1 MKSLVLSELSIEQKI
16 GQMLLARPPI
26 NKKDKAYIHALIKN
40 KALGGIHGAG
50 RFRRFDSDLEG
61 DERDEVR
68 EYNEIADYPLLICE
82 DMEFGYSR
90 GEIQLPPPLAIAST
104 GSEEMAYEFARITA
118 IEARSAGYNTV
129 FGPLMDIAMNPRSS
143 CLGPRTFGNNKELV
157 ARMATAAVKGY
168 QEHGMVVTAKH
179 YPGFGESH
187 VDSHLG
193 MVNLKGDAKSL
204 IERELYPYIRAMQEA
219 DLSGVM
225 VGHIMV
231 PKIDKHYPASLSP
244 KLVGLLRQ
252 IGFKG
257 LIMTDSFS
265 MVGLTN
271 LYGMEECHRLAL
283 AAGNDMVMTN
293 YRIGAQTA
301 YEYMLKAYRDGCI
314 SEQQIDAAVTRVI
327 AAQNRTLKKPTQTM
341 ITQKEKDLA
350 AEMAKRAI
358 TVTLNQVDSAAIDVN
373 KKHLFIIEQG
383 NPFIHPESGKLYYEM
398 NGLDVVVKLLKA
410 KFADSDFVKLDEFP
424 SKVEMEH
431 VLNVTIQY
439 DSIIMVT
446 FNKSLSYM
454 GSSDLTNRQL
464 AFMEAISHKLSAVV
478 LFGNPYAA
486 RQFIPVP
493 RLIYG
498 FDNALCQTYA
508 VKTLA
513 GEHTPIGCLP
523 VQVQMMVS
531 QGEEGGVTRGHI

>member
-26 NKKDKAYIHALIKN
+26 NKKDKAYIHDLIKN
-40 KALGGIHGAG
+40 HALGGIHGTG
-50 RFRRFDSDLEG
+50 KYRRFDSDLEG

-82 DMEFGYSR
+82 DMEFGYAR

-104 GSEEMAYEFARITA
+104 GSEKLSYEFGRITA

-157 ARMATAAVKGY
+157 ARMATAAIKGY
-168 QEHGMVVTAKH
+168 QDQGMVVAAKH

-187 VDSHLG
+187 VDSHMG
-193 MVNLKGDAKSL
+193 MVYLSGDENSL
-204 IERELYPYIRAMQEA
+204 IERELYPYIRAIQEA

-231 PKIDKHYPASLSP
+231 PKIDAHYPASLSP
-244 KLVGLLRQ
+244 RLIGLLRQ
-252 IGFKG
+252 IGFNG

-265 MVGLTN
+265 MVGVTN
-271 LYGMEECHRLAL
+271 LFGMEECHRLAMM
-283 AAGNDMVMTN
+283 AGNDMVMTN

-301 YEYMLKAYRDGCI
+301 YEYMLKAYQDGCI
-314 SEQQIDAAVTRVI
+314 SECQIDAAVTRVI
-327 AAQNRTLKKPTQTM
+327 AAQNRTLKKPTQTT
-341 ITQKEKDLA
+341 ITQREKDA
-350 AEMAKRAI
+350 AEKMAKRAI
-358 TVTLNQVDSAAIDVN
+358 AVTLNQVDSAAIDVN
-373 KKHLFIIEQG
+373 QKHLFIIEQG
-383 NPFIHPESGKLYYEM
+383 NPFIHPESGKLYHEM
-398 NGLDVVVKLLKA
+398 NGLDVAVRVLKE
-410 KFADSDFVKLDEFP
+410 KFANSDFVEMDEFP
-424 SKVEMEH
+424 SKVEIEY
-431 VLNVTIQY
+431 VLNQTIPY
-439 DSIIMVT
+439 DRVVMVT

-464 AFMEAISHKLSAVV
+464 AFMEAISHKLVAVL

-498 FDNALCQTYA
+498 FDNALCQTFA
-508 VKTLA
+508 VKTLT
-513 GEHTPIGCLP
+513 GEHIPSGHLP
-523 VQVQMMVS
+523 VCVK
-531 QGEEGGVTRGHI
+531 

>member
-26 NKKDKAYIHALIKN
+26 NKKDKAYIHELIKN
-40 KALGGIHGAG
+40 RALGGIHGT
-50 RFRRFDSDLEG
+50 RRYRRFDSDLEG
-61 DERDEVR
+61 DELDEVG
-68 EYNEIADYPLLICE
+68 EYNGIADYPILICE

-104 GSEEMAYEFARITA
+104 GSEEMAYEFARLTA
-118 IEARSAGYNTV
+118 IESRSAGYNTV
-129 FGPLMDIAMNPRSS
+129 FGPLLDIAMNPRSS
-143 CLGPRTFGNNKELV
+143 CLGPRTFGDNKELV
-157 ARMATAAVKGY
+157 ARLATAAVKGY
-168 QEHGMVVTAKH
+168 QDQGMVVTAKH

-187 VDSHLG
+187 VDSHMG
-193 MVNLKGDAKSL
+193 MIYLSGDEQSL

-219 DLSGVM
+219 DLSAVM

-231 PKIDKHYPASLSP
+231 PKVDRQYPASLSP
-244 KLVGLLRQ
+244 KLISLLRQ
-252 IGFKG
+252 VGFNG

-265 MVGLTN
+265 MVGVTN
-271 LYGMEECHRLAL
+271 LFGIEACHRLAL
-283 AAGNDMVMTN
+283 AAGNDMIMTN
-293 YRIGAQTA
+293 YRIGAQAA
-301 YEYMLKAYRDGCI
+301 YGYLLKAYQDGCI

-327 AAQNRTLKKPTQTM
+327 AAQNRTLKRSAQTM

-350 AEMAKRAI
+350 EEMARRAI
-358 TVTLNQVDSAAIDVN
+358 AVTLHQVDSAAIDVN
-373 KKHLFIIEQG
+373 QKHLFIVEQG
-383 NPFIHPESGKLYYEM
+383 NPFIHPESGKLYHEM
-398 NGLDVVVKLLKA
+398 NGLDVAVKLLQE
-410 KFADSDFVKLDEFP
+410 KFAESDFVKLDEFP
-424 SKVEMEH
+424 SKIEVER
-431 VLNVTIQY
+431 VLNVTLPY
-439 DSIIMVT
+439 DSVIMIT

-464 AFMEAISHKLSAVV
+464 AFMEAISHKLTAVV

-498 FDNALCQTYA
+498 FDNALCQKYA

-513 GEHTPIGCLP
+513 GEHTPIGHLP
-523 VQVQMMVS
+523 VKVQKMGS
-531 QGEEGGVTRGHI
+531 

>member
-26 NKKDKAYIHALIKN
+26 HKKDKAYIHDLIQN
-40 KALGGIHGAG
+40 HALGGIHGTG
-50 RFRRFDSDLEG
+50 KYRRFDSDLEG
-61 DERDEVR
+61 DARDEVK
-68 EYNEIADYPLLICE
+68 EYNELADYPLLICE
-82 DMEFGYSR
+82 DMEFGYAR

-104 GSEEMAYEFARITA
+104 GSEELAYEFARITA

-129 FGPLMDIAMNPRSS
+129 FGPVLDIAMNPRSS
-143 CLGPRTFGNNKELV
+143 CVGPRTFGDNKELV
-157 ARMATAAVKGY
+157 ARMVTAAIKGY
-168 QEHGMVVTAKH
+168 QHQGMVVAAKH

-187 VDSHLG
+187 IDSHMG
-193 MVNLKGDAKSL
+193 MVYLSGDEQSL

-231 PKIDKHYPASLSP
+231 PKVDKQYPASLSP
-244 KLVGLLRQ
+244 RLVGLLRQ
-252 IGFKG
+252 IGFNG

-265 MVGLTN
+265 MVGVTN
-271 LYGMEECHRLAL
+271 LFGMEACHRLAMM
-283 AAGNDMVMTN
+283 AGNDMVMTN
-293 YRIGAQTA
+293 YRIGAQAA
-301 YEYMLKAYRDGCI
+301 YEYMVKAYRDGCI

-341 ITQKEKDLA
+341 ITQKEKDA
-350 AEMAKRAI
+350 AEEMAKRAI
-358 TVTLNQVDSAAIDVN
+358 AVTLNQVNSAAIDVN
-373 KKHLFIIEQG
+373 KKHLFIVEQG
-383 NPFIHPESGKLYYEM
+383 NPFIHPESGKLYHEM
-398 NGLDVVVKLLKA
+398 NGLDVAVNLLKE
-410 KFADSDFVKLDEFP
+410 KFVNSDLIKIDEFP
-424 SKVEMEH
+424 SKVEMEY
-431 VLNVTIQY
+431 VLNRTIPY
-439 DSIIMVT
+439 DSVVMVT

-464 AFMEAISHKLSAVV
+464 AFMEVISHKLSAVV

-498 FDNALCQTYA
+498 FDNALCQKHA
-508 VKTLA
+508 IKTLA
-513 GEHTPIGCLP
+513 GEHIPIGRLP
-523 VQVQMMVS
+523 VQVQMMAS
-531 QGEEGGVTRGHI
+531 QGEEGGVTRCHI